1 MRPEAK
7 ARLFDP
13 FFTTKGKA
21 GTGMGM
27 AVSFGIIRRHDGLIE
42 VETAPG
48 LGTTFRISLEMLRR
62 QERQPPIQF
71 RP

>member
-1 MRPEAK
+1 MRPEVK

-42 VETAPG
+42 VESEPSR
-48 LGTTFRISLEMLRR
+48 GTTFRISLPTVVVSRIR
-62 QERQPPIQF
+62 AI
-71 RP
+71 